1 MSLDQPRTRPKP
13 GPVAACTDTTTA
25 SESAWWL
32 YLLACEN
39 GYTYAGTAR
48 NPLARFQL
56 HRSGKGA
63 RFTRINRPLEI
74 LGAQQFADRPAA
86 CRAEYRLK
94 QLSPAD
100 KQRWAAN
107 WPFDPGS
114 TA

>member
-1 MSLDQPRTRPKP
+1 MSLGQALPAPRP
-13 GPVAACTDTTTA
+13 GAAEADA
-25 SESAWWL
+25 AAAADSVWWL

-48 NPLARFQL
+48 NPQVRFQL

-74 LGAQQFADRPAA
+74 LGAQRFADRAAA
-86 CRAEYRLK
+86 CRAEYLLK

-107 WPFDPGS
+107 WPFDPDN
-114 TA
+114 TP